1 MKECSLTL
9 LFLSTH
15 KIGIG
20 LSRPIPEFSAQV
32 KKADFMKTFRF
43 SLLTLL
49 IAGCLIFSQDSQ
61 AQRKRKNKDKD
72 KKETASKGPLD
83 GVSLSTLKFRSIGPA
98 LTSGRIADL
107 AVNPDNTSEFYV
119 AAAAGGVWK
128 TTNAGTT
135 FKPIF
140 DNQGSYSIGA
150 ITMDPNNHNVIW
162 VGTGENNNQ
171 RSVSYGDGVYK
182 SVDGGASWKHL
193 GLKKSEHI
201 GMIKVDPRNSDVV
214 FVAATGPLWSA
225 GGDRGLYKTTDG
237 GENWTKVLEISEH
250 TGVNEIHM
258 DPRNPDVMYAT
269 AHQRR
274 RRQWTYLGGGPESG
288 IYKSTDGGENWTK
301 INKGLPG
308 GDKGRIGMA
317 ISPVDPEVI
326 YAVVEAKRGQG
337 GFYKSTNRGASW
349 QKMSSTS
356 SSGNYYQEIVAD
368 PVDVDRVYLLN
379 TFTQVTV
386 DGGKTFS
393 GLGEKSKHWD
403 NHAMWIDPNNNH
415 HLLQGCDGGV
425 YESFDQGKN
434 WKFFTNLPVTQF
446 YKVSVDNAEPFYNV
460 MGGTQDNYSL
470 HGPSQTISDHGIV
483 SSDWIVTLGGD
494 GFESVP
500 DPTDPNII
508 YSQYQ
513 NGGLTRFDKK
523 SGEAVSIR
531 PKPRK
536 GEDSYNFN
544 WDSPLMVSPHDHKT
558 LYYAANKLFRSRD
571 RGDSWEVISGE
582 LDQDIDRNTLPIMG
596 KIWPMDAV
604 AKNGSTS
611 RYGAGVSLDE
621 SRLQEGLIYV
631 GSDDGQISVTEDGG
645 QNWFKIN
652 SFSGVPANT
661 YVYDLI
667 ASKHDANT
675 VYAAFNNHKSGDFT
689 PYVYK
694 SNDKG
699 RSWTSISNNLP
710 EGAVYALEQ
719 DHVNSNILFAGTE
732 YGVYVSVDEGAHWKK
747 FSAGLPTTNVRDM
760 AIQERENDL
769 VLGTFGRGFYVLDNY
784 APLRELAPS
793 NLDKAGHIFA
803 VKDAH
808 IFNTWQPLGSLG
820 SRDKGFQGETFF
832 SASNPQ
838 RGAVITYS
846 VKDGVKSLKSER
858 TKGEKKAFK
867 DGESIPYPSLE
878 AYKAENSEL
887 PSYLVFTIKDA
898 SGDIVREL
906 RSAVKTGINRITW
919 DLTYN
924 GAASVT
930 NRQASQ
936 TSSLPSSGIYVVP
949 GTYTV
954 SLSKNV
960 KGELSEIAGPVS
972 FQVKELNNRTL
983 PAADWA
989 AMTAFKK
996 KALKLFNAANA
1007 TRSAINEMDKKIDA
1021 YKAATKAFPAAESNA
1036 MLKEVLALEAKVQ
1049 AVNISLNG
1057 DGDYNRLDLDAPYST
1072 RNRAQNAIFDIFG
1085 SNSNIPGTA
1094 QTAYD
1099 IAAEEFAPILS
1110 TVKSLMSDFENM
1122 DQKLGNSGAPLTPG
1136 RLPDWRKE

>member
-1 MKECSLTL
+1 
-9 LFLSTH
+9 
-15 KIGIG
+15 
-20 LSRPIPEFSAQV
+20 
-32 KKADFMKTFRF
+32 MKTLRF
-43 SLLTLL
+43 SLLLL
-49 IAGCLIFSQDSQ
+49 LVTSCFLFAQDSQ
-61 AQRKRKNKDKD
+61 AQRKKKKKDKQ
-72 KKETASKGPLD
+72 ETESKGPLD
-83 GVSLSTLKFRSIGPA
+83 GVSLSALKFRSVGPA
-98 LTSGRIADL
+98 LTSGRIADI

-119 AAAAGGVWK
+119 GAAAGGVWK

-140 DNQGSYSIGA
+140 DSQGSYSIGA
-150 ITMDPNNHNVIW
+150 MAIDPNNHNVIW
-162 VGTGENNNQ
+162 VGSGENNNQ

-182 SVDGGASWKHL
+182 SVDGGSSWKHL
-193 GLKKSEHI
+193 GLKQSEHI
-201 GMIKVDPRNSDVV
+201 GMIKIDPRNSDVV
-214 FVAATGPLWSA
+214 YIAATGPLWSA

-237 GENWTKVLEISEH
+237 GENWNKVLEVSEH
-250 TGVNEIHM
+250 TGINEIHF
-258 DPRNPDVMYAT
+258 DPRNPDVLYAT

-288 IYKSTDGGENWTK
+288 IYKSTDGGESWDK
-301 INKGLPG
+301 ANKGLPG

-317 ISPVDPEVI
+317 ISPANPEVI

-393 GLGEKSKHWD
+393 NLGEKSKHWD

-425 YESFDQGKN
+425 YESYDQGKN

-446 YKVSVDNAEPFYNV
+446 YKVSVDNAEPFYNI

-470 HGPSQTISDHGIV
+470 HGPSQTNSAHGIV

-513 NGGLTRFDKK
+513 NGGLTRFDKQ
-523 SGEAVSIR
+523 SGEAVAIT

-536 GEDSYNFN
+536 DEANYNFN

-582 LDQDIDRNTLPIMG
+582 LDQDIDRNLLPIMG
-596 KIWPMDAV
+596 KIWPIDAV

-621 SRLQEGLIYV
+621 SRLKEGLVYV

-667 ASKHDANT
+667 ASKHDENV
-675 VYAAFNNHKSGDFT
+675 VYAAFNNHKSGDFN

-694 SNDKG
+694 SSDKG
-699 RSWTSISNNLP
+699 RSWTSITSNLP
-710 EGAVYALEQ
+710 NGAVYALEQ
-719 DHVNSNILFAGTE
+719 DHVNGNILFAGTE

-784 APLRELAPS
+784 APLRELAAPTMD
-793 NLDKAGHIFA
+793 NAGHIFA
-803 VKDAH
+803 VKDAV

-820 SRDKGFQGETFF
+820 SREKGFQGETFY
-832 SASNPQ
+832 AAKNPD
-838 RGAVITYS
+838 RGAVFTYWL
-846 VKDGVKSLKSER
+846 KEGVSSLKSAR
-858 TKGEKKAFK
+858 TKREKAAFK
-867 DGESIPYPSLE
+867 NGEAIPYPTMDEL
-878 AYKAENSEL
+878 KAESAEL
-887 PSYLVFTIKDA
+887 PSYLVFTIKDQ
-898 SGDIVREL
+898 SGDIVSEL
-906 RSAVKTGINRITW
+906 RSGVKKGMNRITW
-919 DLTYN
+919 DMTYA
-924 GAASVT
+924 GFGSVSE
-930 NRQASQ
+930 RQASQ
-936 TSSLPSSGIYVVP
+936 SSSLPSSGIYVVP
-949 GTYTV
+949 GNYTV
-954 SLSKNV
+954 TMSQNI
-960 KGELSEIAGPVS
+960 KGELTEVVAPVS
-972 FQVKELNNRTL
+972 FTVKELNNRTL

-996 KALKLFNAANA
+996 KALKLFNAVNA
-1007 TRSAINEMDKKIDA
+1007 TRGAITEMNTKIRV
-1021 YKAATKAFPAAESNA
+1021 YKAVTKAYPAAEANEL
-1036 MLKEVLALEAKVQ
+1036 MKEVLALEAKVT
-1049 AVNISLNG
+1049 AVNIQLNG
-1057 DGDYNRLDLDAPYST
+1057 DRDYNRLDRDAPHST
-1072 RNRAQNAIFDIFG
+1072 RQRAQNTIFDIFG
-1085 SNSNIPGTA
+1085 STSNVTGTS
-1094 QTAYD
+1094 QTGYEV
-1099 IAAEEFAPILS
+1099 AADEFGPILKV
-1110 TVKSLMSDFENM
+1110 VKNLMGDFDQMDNKL
-1122 DQKLGNSGAPLTPG
+1122 DQKGAPLTPG
-1136 RLPDWRKE
+1136 RLPNWRKE